1 MDAGSTWR
9 IAWRNL
15 GRSRKRTALACAAIA
30 LGQFAFLASAAI
42 MHGYAEQYLRSVTG
56 PLVGHIQAHAV
67 GWREERAVERV
78 LEGVEDKLVAIRQ
91 QPQVLQA
98 SPRVY
103 APVLAALEREAFM
116 GMVVGIDP
124 AVEAGAG
131 GLLDGVELDG
141 LLAARRVWIGRGF
154 ARQQGIAVGDE
165 LAVIGQD
172 IDGSIAS
179 ELYEVAGIIASP
191 VEMVHRVG
199 IVMTIDAARALLRLG
214 DAAHEIVVHL
224 RNPDEI
230 EEAVAQIAALAALEQ
245 AEVKPWYE
253 IAPQFAGIIELMDVY
268 TLFILL
274 IVFLAAAAGIAN
286 TMLMAIFERRREMG
300 MLLALGCGPGRLAQI
315 VAVEAICL
323 GLLGVAV
330 GTALGLA
337 FAGATADA
345 GFDFVALAGEQ
356 SFEVGYQGLQIS
368 SRVFPSLKPADVFE
382 GVGAVLLTAFASC
395 IWPLLHIARLE
406 PVEAMR
412 P

>member
-1 MDAGSTWR
+1 MDMGSTWR

-56 PLVGHIQAHAV
+56 PLVGHIQAHAQ
-67 GWREERAVERV
+67 GWREEQAVEKA
-78 LEGVEDKLVAIRQ
+78 LEEVGDMLAAIRR

-103 APVLAALEREAFM
+103 APVLVALDREASM

-124 AVEAGAG
+124 AVETGVG
-131 GLLDGVELDG
+131 GLLYGVEVAELKT
-141 LLAARRVWIGRGF
+141 ARRVWVGRGF
-154 ARQQGIAVGDE
+154 ARQQGIATGAE

-172 IDGSIAS
+172 LDGSIAS
-179 ELYEVAGIIASP
+179 ELYEVAGVIASP
-191 VEMVHRVG
+191 VEIVDRVG
-199 IVMTIDAARALLRLG
+199 IVMAIDDARALLRLG
-214 DAAHEIVVHL
+214 EAAHEIIVHL
-224 RNPDEI
+224 RNPD
-230 EEAVAQIAALAALEQ
+230 AVAQMAGQIAALEELGA

-253 IAPQFAGIIELMDVY
+253 VVPQFAGIIELMDIY
-268 TLFILL
+268 TLFILV

-286 TMLMAIFERRREMG
+286 TMLMSVFERQRELG

-315 VAVEAICL
+315 VAAEAICL
-323 GLLGVAV
+323 GLLGVAL

-368 SRVFPSLKPADVFE
+368 SRVFPILKTADVLE

-395 IWPLLHIARLE
+395 LWPLLHIARLE
-406 PVEAMR
+406 PMEAMR